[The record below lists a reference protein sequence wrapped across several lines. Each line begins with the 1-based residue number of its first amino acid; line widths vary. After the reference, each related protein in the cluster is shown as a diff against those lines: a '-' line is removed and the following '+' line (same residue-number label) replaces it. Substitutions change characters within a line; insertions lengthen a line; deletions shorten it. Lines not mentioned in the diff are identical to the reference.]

1 MHFGGLASGLT
12 RTAGWGWV
20 GEKGV
25 VKSNAKAKARNVQP
39 RTGCFQQP
47 PGIGL
52 PLVRARWGGTGLQGI
67 GPRIPQRVRTNKRKA
82 ANTPLVSQAA
92 PDRPAAPEAKT
103 QQHEKNER
111 ITQTATPA
119 AIEQIKRKSKRNLYN
134 INVGWPSI
142 VEPPA
147 DQNVTQGAT
156 TTIVTNTSDP
166 QSLVIAYPDPS
177 ILGPTEEYV
186 ISATPPI
193 SQGRRNF
200 TPYLRY
206 IDDETLTGNYDEYGA
221 WTTIMSLMPHPQP
234 LLIAGTRI
242 GIAFRIHNYGNGADS
257 QAYLTS
263 SVTT

>member
-1 MHFGGLASGLT
+1 MFM
-12 RTAGWGWV
+12 
-20 GEKGV
+20 K
-25 VKSNAKAKARNVQP
+25 
-39 RTGCFQQP
+39 C
-47 PGIGL
+47 
-52 PLVRARWGGTGLQGI
+52 
-67 GPRIPQRVRTNKRKA
+67 
-82 ANTPLVSQAA
+82 
-92 PDRPAAPEAKT
+92 
-103 QQHEKNER
+103 
-111 ITQTATPA
+111 
-119 AIEQIKRKSKRNLYN
+119 NLYN

-206 IDDETLTGNYDEYGA
+206 IDDESLTGNYDEYGA